1 MDFTLFAT
9 LAAGPRKAPELQ
21 QALGVSQPTLSRI
34 ASRARA
40 AGRIAVLGRGR
51 ATRYAL
57 LRSIRGLPPELP
69 VYRISRLGQAQ
80 RIGSLFTLE
89 PHRLW
94 FNSHMAPGT
103 GTEFA
108 SLPWFLADLRPRGFV
123 GNLLAAS
130 WPDLGL
136 PPHPEDWSTDQAL
149 LAMARRGEDAAG
161 DLIVGDES
169 LARWQAAAQI
179 QPIPLANRLLRY
191 GDQVA
196 ELLAGRATLP
206 WVGGEQA
213 KFTAVVASGPDAP
226 HHVIVKFSGSRASV
240 AGRRWANLLLAEH
253 LATEVL
259 REHGHLAA
267 VTNFL
272 QNEKRSYLEIQR
284 FDRNGLRGRL
294 GMVSLQALDEAFA
307 GEGRGW
313 SDSVAALLRAQRISS
328 EDARE
333 LRWRAAFAALIGNT
347 DMHQGNVAFLSNERG
362 ALRLA
367 PVYDMLPM
375 IYAPMGEELPTREFK
390 LPLPSPAFVDQ
401 WQSALPVAISFWQR
415 LGDDARASLDMRVIA
430 RNNAALLRGAGA

>member
-1 MDFTLFAT
+1 MDLSLFAALST
-9 LAAGPRKAPELQ
+9 GPKKAPELQ
-21 QALGVSQPTLSRI
+21 RQLGVSQPTLSRVT
-34 ASRARA
+34 ARARS

-51 ATRYAL
+51 STRYAL

-69 VYRISRLGQAQ
+69 IYRISRLGQAQ
-80 RIGSLFTLE
+80 QVGSLYTLE

-94 FNSHMAPGT
+94 FSSDITTGA
-103 GTEFA
+103 GTEFDA
-108 SLPWFLADLRPRGFV
+108 LPWFLADLRPRGFV
-123 GNLLAAS
+123 GTLLAGD
-130 WPDLGL
+130 WPELGL
-136 PPHPEDWSTDQAL
+136 PPHPEDWSTEQAL
-149 LAMARRGEDAAG
+149 LAMARRGDDAAG

-179 QPIPLANRLLRY
+179 QPIPPANRLLRY
-191 GDQVA
+191 GDRVA
-196 ELLAGRATLP
+196 DLLAGRGAMP
-206 WVGGEQA
+206 WVGGEQP
-213 KFTAVVASGPDAP
+213 KFSAVVASGPDAP
-226 HHVIVKFSGSRASV
+226 AHVIVKFSGSRGSA

-347 DMHQGNVAFLSNERG
+347 DMHQGNVAFMSSERG
-362 ALRLA
+362 TLRLA

-375 IYAPMGEELPTREFK
+375 IYAPLGEELPTREFS
-390 LPLPSPAFVDQ
+390 LPVPSPAFVDQ
-401 WQSALPVAISFWQR
+401 WSSAVPAATSFWQR
-415 LGDDARASLDMRVIA
+415 LAEDARASLDMRSIA
-430 RNNAALLRGAGA
+430 RANAAMLRGAAR